1 MNSEQLE
8 IEIAEQTLQSAVLAG
23 DVLTLHQLIDDDLL
37 FTGPD
42 GSVLSKEDD
51 LGFHRSG
58 EQRIT
63 ALDFQNQHIRAMG
76 AMVSVSVLAH
86 VAGVFK
92 GNAFEWRFRYLR
104 IWHRS
109 SGKWRVVA
117 GSVFALS
124 K

>member
-86 VAGVFK
+86 VAGVFRVMPLK
-92 GNAFEWRFRYLR
+92 GDFAICAFGTARPASGGLLPVAYL
-104 IWHRS
+104 
-109 SGKWRVVA
+109 
-117 GSVFALS
+117 L
-124 K
+124 